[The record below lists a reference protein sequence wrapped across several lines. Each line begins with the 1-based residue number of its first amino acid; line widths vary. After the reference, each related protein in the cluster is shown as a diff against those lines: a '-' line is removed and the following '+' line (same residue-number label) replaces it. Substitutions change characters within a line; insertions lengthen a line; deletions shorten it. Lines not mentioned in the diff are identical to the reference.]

1 MSKNVYVFAEQ
12 RDGVIQ
18 KVAYELIGKAREL
31 ADALGQEVVAVVL
44 GDGIQA
50 AAAELFKF
58 GADQV
63 IAWPTAEIA
72 VMGPAGAANIIFR
85 KDPDVEAKT
94 AEYIDNF
101 ATPYQAAKRGMVDI
115 VIQPKDSRPTIIN
128 ALQML
133 DSKRESRPAKKHG
146 NIPL

>member
-1 MSKNVYVFAEQ
+1 MS
-12 RDGVIQ
+12 
-18 KVAYELIGKAREL
+18 
-31 ADALGQEVVAVVL
+31 
-44 GDGIQA
+44 
-50 AAAELFKF
+50 
-58 GADQV
+58 
-63 IAWPTAEIA
+63 AWPTAEIA
-72 VMGPAGAANIIFR
+72 VRGPAGAANISCR
-85 KDPDVEAKT
+85 KDPDGEAKA
-94 AEYIDNF
+94 AECIDNF

>member
-1 MSKNVYVFAEQ
+1 MLTRLS
-12 RDGVIQ
+12 
-18 KVAYELIGKAREL
+18 
-31 ADALGQEVVAVVL
+31 LGRLLKSQL
-44 GDGIQA
+44 
-50 AAAELFKF
+50 
-58 GADQV
+58 
-63 IAWPTAEIA
+63 W
-72 VMGPAGAANIIFR
+72 
-85 KDPDVEAKT
+85 

>member
-1 MSKNVYVFAEQ
+1 M
-12 RDGVIQ
+12 
-18 KVAYELIGKAREL
+18 
-31 ADALGQEVVAVVL
+31 
-44 GDGIQA
+44 
-50 AAAELFKF
+50 
-58 GADQV
+58 
-63 IAWPTAEIA
+63 A
-72 VMGPAGAANIIFR
+72 VMGPAGGGNISGR
-85 KDPDVEAKT
+85 KGTDVGAKT

>member
-1 MSKNVYVFAEQ
+1 MCSQ
-12 RDGVIQ
+12 
-18 KVAYELIGKAREL
+18 EL
-31 ADALGQEVVAVVL
+31 DAGL
-44 GDGIQA
+44 
-50 AAAELFKF
+50 
-58 GADQV
+58 V
-63 IAWPTAEIA
+63 IAWPTAEIEF
-72 VMGPAGAANIIFR
+72 MGPAGAANIIFR
-85 KDPDVEAKT
+85 TVPDVEAKT

-146 NIPL
+146 NIPLSCIERGNRNGIFWIIWRQQKEKRSS